1 MMQGPIRRVPRE
13 TIEPRTD
20 ARLPSA
26 WIEESATRGE
36 VSGLSWFQF
45 DAKPVSAT
53 AATGAPVIAML
64 AAEDGPALRE
74 ILAPASAGE
83 RVYLIVPPGWG
94 KNQLDTQLLAC
105 PRVLIRCVPEV
116 PTTGVSLGG
125 SARLWVG
132 GKWSLRLDDSQTVAF
147 RQVFLRLFWHN
158 ATEEAWT
165 GGRQLVWRA
174 AKDRPFDVPELQRAA
189 PLRLMPAN
197 AQIGIDLHGGLLH
210 LTSGAPP
217 DIQLRRLWYPAGG
230 DHHERIS
237 KVARNGAQVVWEDRG
252 LPDLGLNSAS
262 GEALLPGALARLRIL
277 LTTSQAAEAA
287 RILEAPARW
296 RFRVDLRLGDASHA
310 NSVLWL
316 PGEVAGRRIEREQSI
331 ELPDVSADS
340 LRAVHASSPENLPPS
355 QPLALS
361 ARYRWTV
368 LPPRLP
374 AGSEEDPLVGRWR
387 RIDEEWGSRIAKAGE
402 ALQTADG
409 RRGRIASAF
418 ARLVGAMLG
427 FERTH
432 AGLREQLTT
441 MLVQRPSSAG
451 PASAAT
457 MLSSL
462 AGLEDA
468 VRRLV
473 TELDETERKARENED
488 REKQEAAWKTSVD
501 TAKRDLPSRRA
512 AQRDAEARVLAITQ
526 DLANL
531 EPSLQAADKEAR
543 KDLAA
548 RKQKQT
554 DDLARTNKEAIRLRA
569 EVASLEKQSAE
580 RFEFRPSTPQAI
592 RAPKPTGRFVPPT
605 PDAIQAS
612 GIPEQALP
620 EVGVLRSH
628 RGQRY
633 LAIATWEEL
642 TVGEQAAK
650 RLSAK
655 LVGPENA

>member
-1 MMQGPIRRVPRE
+1 M
-13 TIEPRTD
+13 
-20 ARLPSA
+20 
-26 WIEESATRGE
+26 
-36 VSGLSWFQF
+36 
-45 DAKPVSAT
+45 
-53 AATGAPVIAML
+53 
-64 AAEDGPALRE
+64 
-74 ILAPASAGE
+74 
-83 RVYLIVPPGWG
+83 
-94 KNQLDTQLLAC
+94 
-105 PRVLIRCVPEV
+105 
-116 PTTGVSLGG
+116 GG

-132 GKWSLRLDDSQTVAF
+132 GKWSLRLDDPQTVAF

-158 ATEEAWT
+158 ATEESWT

-230 DHHERIS
+230 DHHERLS
-237 KVARNGAQVVWEDRG
+237 KVARNGAHVVWEDRG

-277 LTTSQAAEAA
+277 LTTSQAAEVG

-296 RFRVDLRLGDASHA
+296 RFGVDLRLGDASHA
-310 NSVLWL
+310 TSVLWL

-340 LRAVHASSPENLPPS
+340 LRAVPESSPVNLPPS
-355 QPLALS
+355 QPLALA

-387 RIDEEWGSRIAKAGE
+387 RVDEDWVSRIGKAGE
-402 ALQTADG
+402 GLQAADG
-409 RRGRIASAF
+409 RRGRIANAF

-432 AGLREQLTT
+432 GGLRAQLTA
-441 MLVQRPSSAG
+441 MMSQRPSTAG
-451 PASAAT
+451 PSSAPT
-457 MLSSL
+457 MLSGL
-462 AGLEDA
+462 AGLEEDI
-468 VRRLV
+468 RRLGD
-473 TELDETERKARENED
+473 ELEDAERKARDDED
-488 REKQEAAWKTSVD
+488 RERQESAWKTRVD
-501 TAKRDLPSRRA
+501 TAKRDLQPRRTV
-512 AQRDAEARVLAITQ
+512 QRDAEARVLAITQ

-531 EPSLQAADKEAR
+531 EPSLQAADKAAR

-554 DDLARTNKEAIRLRA
+554 DDLARANKEAIRLRA

-592 RAPKPTGRFVPPT
+592 RATKPSGRFVPPT
-605 PDAIQAS
+605 PEASQAS
-612 GIPEQALP
+612 VIPDQALP

-642 TVGEQAAK
+642 AVGEQAAK